1 MSDWEDELNEIEE
14 KEQKTTKEE
23 AKGDNED
30 GLEDWEK
37 DLDKVDISSNKKES
51 NKNDDEEIE
60 EIYREKQK
68 VVIAK
73 QEPKENQDEYEE
85 KWIIQNKEKLER
97 EAAYLKALE
106 GLDEQTKAEK
116 IQELKRLMDA
126 EELVDDS
133 SNTKFLNFDYKE
145 HKLEV
150 EKDFTN
156 LAVNVVAKLKAMKN
170 PKFALSFLKK
180 INLTISKNFEVEM
193 INDLVQNFKLI
204 LNKKK
209 AEEKKS
215 DKKPKTVTTDKVN
228 VKTTKKMNFDGI
240 TENTEI
246 NPDYKPRNQEIYDD
260 FM

>member
-1 MSDWEDELNEIEE
+1 MSDWEEELNEIEE

-23 AKGDNED
+23 TKANNNDELD
-30 GLEDWEK
+30 DWEK
-37 DLDKVDISSNKKES
+37 DLDKADISTTKKQPNK
-51 NKNDDEEIE
+51 DDEETE
-60 EIYREKQK
+60 EIFREKQK
-68 VVIAK
+68 VVVAK

-85 KWIIQNKEKLER
+85 KWISQNKEKLER

-106 GLDEQTKAEK
+106 GLDEKTKTEK

-133 SNTKFLNFDYKE
+133 ANAKFLNFDYKD

-156 LAVNVVAKLKAMKN
+156 LAVNVVAKIKAMNN

-180 INLTISKNFEVEM
+180 INLAVSKNFEVEM
-193 INDLVQNFKLI
+193 INDLLQNFKLI

-209 AEEKKS
+209 SIEKRD
-215 DKKPKTVTTDKVN
+215 DKKPKKSANEKVTVKAA
-228 VKTTKKMNFDGI
+228 KKMNFDGV